1 MRHTF
6 VLRLRWVLLINTKT
20 FYPVIEQLA
29 EFLCLILPPL
39 VCTYSGGGWAGV
51 GSPYLRAYSLVK
63 QMARIWAFWMN
74 LKPAP
79 GTRSETMLDMG
90 VSQGM
95 GTIQSELLGGSAA
108 SGGGVGGGHGVR
120 NGFSLDESE
129 DVLTCGE
136 SLSSGMSDTGRS
148 ESDLDSNI
156 SR

>member
-1 MRHTF
+1 MRHMF

-51 GSPYLRAYSLVK
+51 GSLYLRAYPLVK

-95 GTIQSELLGGSAA
+95 GTI
-108 SGGGVGGGHGVR
+108 
-120 NGFSLDESE
+120 
-129 DVLTCGE
+129 
-136 SLSSGMSDTGRS
+136 
-148 ESDLDSNI
+148 
-156 SR
+156 